1 MELSEEVK
9 QSYLDFCGI
18 YQNPNN
24 KNDKRIITV
33 SYNPDEDKVTVTEKG
48 IYYEQQNVES
58 TKQMYEFSDN
68 KYQFERLDSTTISFT
83 EIKNGYYRNGHGD
96 VGDSYSDYGKG
107 DNSYEYYLNPKAT
120 CITNTTY
127 YEVPESFS
135 FENELDKSQMKET
148 NLSKETTR
156 RR

>member
-24 KNDKRIITV
+24 ENDKRIITV

-48 IYYEQQNVES
+48 IYYEQQDVES

-107 DNSYEYYLNPKAT
+107 DNSYEYYLDPKAT

-127 YEVPESFS
+127 YIVPENFKLEDGLDLTKMEEIK
-135 FENELDKSQMKET
+135 ENKS
-148 NLSKETTR
+148 SKTR
-156 RR
+156 

>member
-24 KNDKRIITV
+24 ENDKRIITV

-48 IYYEQQNVES
+48 IYYEQQDVES

-107 DNSYEYYLNPKAT
+107 DNSYEYYLDPKTT

-127 YEVPESFS
+127 YIVPENFKLEDGLDLTKMEEIK
-135 FENELDKSQMKET
+135 ENKS
-148 NLSKETTR
+148 SKTR
-156 RR
+156 

>member
-24 KNDKRIITV
+24 ENDKRIITV

-120 CITNTTY
+120 CITNTT
-127 YEVPESFS
+127 
-135 FENELDKSQMKET
+135 
-148 NLSKETTR
+148 
-156 RR
+156 